1 MNITFLTSGHEPY
14 DDRIFY
20 HLARTFSYKGWN
32 VEIVSSKMD
41 LKLTNEGISIN
52 CFYGDKFDKRE
63 KIRGFTER
71 LSLSHPDIII
81 CSEPLPLIAA
91 KRYVKKQDRIV
102 KIVYDITEWYPSKK
116 NLEGLNFFV
125 QLFLVVKLTMFN
137 FFASA
142 KTDAFIFGEYY
153 KSRPY
158 RFLFPNKPSV
168 DITYYPDN
176 KYIRRIEP
184 TLVENKLRLCFSGR
198 ISLEKGF
205 GHFMKVLEGLSR
217 ENKERT
223 FQVKIIG
230 RYETQQDQNECKPLI
245 DRLDENIVISF
256 HEKQP
261 LMQFLELISDTDIF
275 LDLRSDDFENNH
287 CLPIK
292 LFYYCALGRPVI
304 FTNLKAIRRE
314 VEVQKFGYLVKPD
327 NTEQIVKIISMYLTD
342 NRLYNNHCSNARS
355 LFEINY
361 NWKKIEPELLDF
373 IDEIS
378 SR

>member
-1 MNITFLTSGHEPY
+1 
-14 DDRIFY
+14 
-20 HLARTFSYKGWN
+20 
-32 VEIVSSKMD
+32 
-41 LKLTNEGISIN
+41 
-52 CFYGDKFDKRE
+52 
-63 KIRGFTER
+63 
-71 LSLSHPDIII
+71 
-81 CSEPLPLIAA
+81 
-91 KRYVKKQDRIV
+91 
-102 KIVYDITEWYPSKK
+102 
-116 NLEGLNFFV
+116 
-125 QLFLVVKLTMFN
+125 
-137 FFASA
+137 
-142 KTDAFIFGEYY
+142 
-153 KSRPY
+153 
-158 RFLFPNKPSV
+158 
-168 DITYYPDN
+168 
-176 KYIRRIEP
+176 
-184 TLVENKLRLCFSGR
+184 
-198 ISLEKGF
+198 
-205 GHFMKVLEGLSR
+205 MKVLEGLSR